1 MKHSAALPK
10 FVEAGHLDASNNC
23 AERLMRCAAAGRKAF
38 RFVSSKPARH
48 AAAICYSLV
57 ESCKANKNNPLRY
70 RTYILSNA
78 RN

>member
-1 MKHSAALPK
+1 
-10 FVEAGHLDASNNC
+10 
-23 AERLMRCAAAGRKAF
+23 MRCAAAGRKAF